1 MSVRKSHR
9 ISAVVAPLIVAGFVL
24 GACGGEGSEAESRT
38 TVTLSEGETIY
49 ATIAPATTTTT
60 TTIAG
65 LEVIVGAEQ
74 EYVVQAGDYGLKVS
88 SQFEVS
94 LEDLESVNG
103 WADASSEFPGPGS
116 VIKIPAGGTNG
127 VTSGAD
133 AAGATTADGVVVD
146 GAAVEGETGTA
157 IPDPGSNC
165 EAASHTVVAGDIPL
179 KLTELYSVSLDAL
192 NAANA
197 NNPAYQRFIP
207 GEKIIIPA
215 KDDC

>member
-1 MSVRKSHR
+1 V
-9 ISAVVAPLIVAGFVL
+9 
-24 GACGGEGSEAESRT
+24 
-38 TVTLSEGETIY
+38 
-49 ATIAPATTTTT
+49 TTTTSS
-60 TTIAG
+60 TIAG
-65 LEVIVGAEQ
+65 LEVIVSAEQ

-94 LEDLESVNG
+94 LEDLESANG

-127 VTSGAD
+127 VTSSAD
-133 AAGATTADGVVVD
+133 A
-146 GAAVEGETGTA
+146 AAVEGETGTA